1 MKTVLVTGGCGFIGS
16 HLVRL
21 LIDKTDWNV
30 VNLDK
35 LTYAGNPEN
44 LRDVDEHPRY
54 RFIRADISDDLS
66 MDNVFKEVRPSVVVN
81 LAADSHVDRSIL
93 DAAPFLKT
101 NVVGVQV
108 LLDAARRYGVERFL
122 QMSTDEVYGDREGEA
137 PCREDGPLAPSSPYA
152 ASKAAADL
160 LCHAYR
166 RTYNYPVLTVRSSNN
181 YGPFQFP
188 EKLIPLMIRNILS
201 NAELPVYGDGMQRRE
216 WLYVEDAVQ
225 GIFTAITCGQVG
237 NIYNISS
244 TEAPTNLDVVR
255 TLCHLVAEEAGLDLS
270 QVLQKITM
278 VADRPGHDRL
288 YAVNVAKAQRE
299 LDWAPIVS
307 LERGLRMTVR
317 WYLENQQWVERVTS
331 GEYLKYYDAVYGRTW
346 EMAVSELSGND
357 RPGGHRTLTKN

>member
-16 HLVRL
+16 HLIRL
-21 LIDKTDWNV
+21 LMDRTDWYV

-66 MDNVFKEVRPSVVVN
+66 MDSVFKDVRPEVVVN
-81 LAADSHVDRSIL
+81 MAADSHVDRSIL
-93 DAAPFLKT
+93 DAAPFLRT

-108 LLDAARRYGVERFL
+108 LLDAARRYSIERFV
-122 QMSTDEVYGDREGEA
+122 QMSTDEVYGDREGQT

-166 RTYNYPVLTVRSSNN
+166 RTYDYPVLTVRSSNN

-201 NAELPVYGDGMQRRE
+201 RADLPVYGDGMQRRE

-225 GIFTAITCGQVG
+225 GIFQVMVHGQLG
-237 NIYNISS
+237 HTYNISS
-244 TEAPTNLDVVR
+244 TEAPTNLKVVQ
-255 TLCHLVAEEAGLDLS
+255 TLCTLVAEEAGLDLR
-270 QVLQKITM
+270 QVLGQITM

-288 YAVNVAKAQRE
+288 YAVDVAKARGE
-299 LDWAPIVS
+299 LGWSPTIS
-307 LERGLRMTVR
+307 LESGLRRTVR
-317 WYLENQQWVERVTS
+317 WYLDNQQWVERVTS
-331 GEYLKYYDAVYGRTW
+331 GEYLKYCDAVYGRAW
-346 EMAVSELSGND
+346 EMAAPKISS
-357 RPGGHRTLTKN
+357 